1 MKKAKAV
8 YSRGNW
14 GIEFDSGGNK
24 TTESQFM
31 KACRTHLRK
40 RMFPTAQWC
49 LDDNQ
54 KDNVLRVVCYGPS
67 AKADARDAAVILSAA
82 TNMDIQK
89 GA

>member
-1 MKKAKAV
+1 
-8 YSRGNW
+8 
-14 GIEFDSGGNK
+14 
-24 TTESQFM
+24 M

-67 AKADARDAAVILSAA
+67 AKEDARDAAVILSAA

>member
-8 YSRGNW
+8 YSDGNW

-24 TTESQFM
+24 ATEARFM

-40 RMFPTAQWC
+40 RMFPTAQWY
-49 LDDNQ
+49 LGDNK
-54 KDNVLRVVCYGPS
+54 KDNVLRVVCYGPD
-67 AKADARDAAVILSAA
+67 ARTDARDAAVILSAA
-82 TNMDIQK
+82 TYMDVQK

>member
-8 YSRGNW
+8 YSKGNW

-24 TTESQFM
+24 TTEARFM

-40 RMFPTAQWC
+40 RMFHTAQWC
-49 LDDNQ
+49 LDDNREH
-54 KDNVLRVVCYGPS
+54 NVLRVICYGPN
-67 AKADARDAAVILSAA
+67 ARTDTRDAAVILSAA
-82 TNMDIQK
+82 TYMDIQK